1 MMVLHISLLDDELPT
16 VRTMSSSLKQ
26 HRLEEETVSYVT
38 LKNSY

>member
-1 MMVLHISLLDDELPT
+1 MMVLRISLLDDELPT

-26 HRLEEETVSYVT
+26 HHLEEGTVSYVT